1 VTKDG
6 PLWLVVAAVASGAAV
21 GAVLRWALSYWLNA
35 RLAWLPLG
43 TLCANLLGC
52 FAGGVLLAVFSLH
65 PAVPPA
71 VRLFAVTGLL
81 GGLTTFSTFS
91 TEALVMLESGALAH
105 AAAHVALHVGLGIAC
120 AAAGWKAARAL
131 LL

>member
-1 VTKDG
+1 MTKDG
-6 PLWLVVAAVASGAAV
+6 PVWLVVAAVASGAAI

-35 RLAWLPLG
+35 RLTWLPLG
-43 TLCANLLGC
+43 TLAANLIGA
-52 FAGGVLLAVFSLH
+52 FAGGVLLAFFSLH

-91 TEALVMLESGALAH
+91 TEALVLIETGAFAH
-105 AAAHVALHVGLGIAC
+105 AAAHVALHVGLGIAF
-120 AAAGWKAARAL
+120 AAAGWRAARAAFL
-131 LL
+131 